1 MMNVTFSIL
10 DKEKEKI
17 FENEFLK
24 NKISGLK
31 GHRSVGGYRASIY
44 NAMPIYSIKTLINVM
59 QKVENL

>member
-1 MMNVTFSIL
+1 MNVTFSIL
-10 DKEKEKI
+10 EKEKEKI
-17 FENEFLK
+17 FENECLK

-44 NAMPIYSIKTLINVM
+44 NAMPINSIKTLINVM